1 LLPVTLK
8 IPIPATD
15 LPLHWNSVEVEIA
28 ADWLNL
34 LRREI
39 PQYLVQEQGG
49 DVETGNVDLQKHQ

>member
-15 LPLHWNSVEVEIA
+15 PLLYRNFAEVEIT

-39 PQYLVQEQGG
+39 HQYLVQEQEG